1 MKSPEYVPVSG
12 TVLKEQNEWLNR
24 ESRRRALPKSALLRE
39 AIELLIKKYNHVEHP
54 DGGCGSNRAKPDLEA
69 GTNEGYLVQG
79 QAKLGKFDTAT
90 PADRY

>member
-39 AIELLIKKYNHVEHP
+39 AIELLIKKYNHE
-54 DGGCGSNRAKPDLEA
+54 EA

-79 QAKLGKFDTAT
+79 QAKL
-90 PADRY
+90 R